1 MCKLGV
7 GEWLV
12 SAVMSMYVYVWTV
25 LTAVRTVH
33 SNSHNFEVKIGM
45 SKLGVVV
52 CDNYGDYI
60 QII

>member
-1 MCKLGV
+1 
-7 GEWLV
+7 V
-12 SAVMSMYVYVWTV
+12 SALMSMYVGAR
-25 LTAVRTVH
+25 TAVRTVH
-33 SNSHNFEVKIGM
+33 GNSDNFEVKTGM